1 MGTVVKFI
9 YERHLMTKIFAII
22 FYILASTNLYA
33 TMATCIGVECEMM
46 LSIHYEWV
54 ETNCLQTLIM
64 EEVETS
70 FMYFTIVDTGQVC
83 SLGF

>member
-1 MGTVVKFI
+1 MI
-9 YERHLMTKIFAII
+9 KIFAII
-22 FYILASTNLYA
+22 FYILASKNLYA
-33 TMATCIGVECEMM
+33 AMATCMGGECEMM

-70 FMYFTIVDTGQVC
+70 FMYFEIVDTGQRCAV
-83 SLGF
+83 LDAR